1 MTTTYYDPLSQKWY
15 HAQEKM
21 FGNNKIKTEKL
32 FHYSKK
38 WVPFSLNE
46 DSHRIGPIIG
56 ILTSKGKNKKLAGNG
71 PLFLSLVQQFSKIG
85 ALPIVFTPDDF
96 GVSLVTGYT
105 FHPSLGK
112 WIQVSSPL
120 PDVIYN
126 RIPFRNLE
134 KETDFTAL
142 TSFLQKHNIPF
153 FNPCFINKLE
163 MHHLLKESS
172 SLKPLLPETSLLTS
186 EEMLHDWMK
195 DKQKIYI
202 KPVSSAK
209 GKGIFRIFQQENHYL
224 MEGVHLT
231 KEFASL
237 NELWNELKV
246 HLAKDPYIIQEA
258 IEPALYD
265 GSRYD
270 FRILSHKEKNNFVI
284 SGIGIRQSSSHQQVT
299 THVPN
304 GGKILPYELFAKEE
318 DHKFFNSIIQEVG
331 HLLNEHLGLFGEFSL
346 DIGVGAN
353 GKFYLYEVNSK
364 PMSFDEEHIEN
375 KRIKAI
381 CHLCMQLSGFPTFPY

>member
-1 MTTTYYDPLSQKWY
+1 MSTTYYDPLSKKWY

-21 FGNNKIKTEKL
+21 FGKNKIKTEKL

-71 PLFLSLVQQFSKIG
+71 PLFLSLVQHFFKIG
-85 ALPIVFTPDDF
+85 ALSIVFTQEDL
-96 GVSLVTGYT
+96 GNSLMTGYT
-105 FHPSLGK
+105 FHPALGK

-120 PDVIYN
+120 PDVVYN

-134 KETDFTAL
+134 EDTDFAAL
-142 TSFLQKHNIPF
+142 TSLLQKHNIPF

-163 MHHLLKESS
+163 MHHLLKQSPT
-172 SLKPLLPETSLLTS
+172 LKPLLPETTLLTS
-186 EEMLHDWMK
+186 KKMLHDWME
-195 DKQKIYI
+195 DKQDIYI

-209 GKGIFRIFQQENHYL
+209 GKGIFRIFAQENHYL

-231 KEFASL
+231 KQLATF
-237 NELWNELKV
+237 NELWHELKIY
-246 HLAKDPYIIQEA
+246 LAKGPYIIQEA
-258 IEPALYD
+258 IEPALYN

-270 FRILSHKEKNNFVI
+270 FRILSHKTENHFII
-284 SGIGIRQSSSHQQVT
+284 SGIGIRQSSNHQQVT
-299 THVPN
+299 THVPH
-304 GGKILPYELFAKEE
+304 GGKILPYELLAKE
-318 DHKFFNSIIQEVG
+318 DDDIFFNAIIQEVG
-331 HLLNEHLGLFGEFSL
+331 HLFNEHLGLFGEFSL
-346 DIGVGAN
+346 DIGKDVN

-381 CHLCMQLSGFPTFPY
+381 CHLCMQLSGFPIFPH